1 MLRSRQKLAVI
12 IQEHH
17 RLGQMILE
25 YANEMN
31 QETQWLSISD
41 AIEESGLT
49 AAQIR
54 YAAKMGKVRCRKE
67 SEKKIFYASDDLE
80 RIAHP
85 EPLRMSSSDY

>member
-1 MLRSRQKLAVI
+1 MLRSQQRLATI

-31 QETQWLSISD
+31 GENQWLSLTE

-49 AAQIR
+49 ASQIR
-54 YAAKMGKVRCRKE
+54 YAAKTGKLRSRKE
-67 SEKKIFYASDDLE
+67 SEKKIFYASADLE
-80 RIAHP
+80 RLAG
-85 EPLRMSSSDY
+85 LSDERSAFAR